1 MNALIFKGLHK
12 MRKLTSEQLNDPNFF
27 NKPEFDAEKKASYNR
42 AMDLVNSIVVQNK
55 VKKIIRERKR
65 K

>member
-1 MNALIFKGLHK
+1 

-27 NKPEFDAEKKASYNR
+27 NKSEFDAEKKASYNR

>member
-1 MNALIFKGLHK
+1 